1 MMPEQRRCDL
11 DKAHSLVREL
21 LTAVCALLRWAYQP
35 DSVFA
40 GPLDFPPKLHDI
52 CLSSCDKTVQVLRDF
67 FRSVSRLFQFLK
79 TCEAEWEETVRAGIP
94 VTWCQ
99 VSGASV
105 HCWTANF
112 ATHILHALRKG
123 AGVEGFRVTE
133 DGLPEEQM
141 RGLLDRWDDIRQVL
155 RLVEMPNH
163 QAVEEYLISEYYKVQ
178 DRQSPGI
185 KNRQNGV
192 GQDAPIKPRWDSDR
206 RELWYSD
213 QLCRRYKRSAPNQ
226 ELVLKSFEELDWPE
240 RIDDP
245 LPRGTLADT
254 IKDLQNE
261 LRKTPIIIERDGTGK
276 GVRWRKRES
285 P

>member
-1 MMPEQRRCDL
+1 L
-11 DKAHSLVREL
+11 NKAHSLVREL
-21 LTAVCALLRWAYQP
+21 LTAACALLQWAYQP

-40 GPLDFPPKLHDI
+40 APLDFPPKLHDI
-52 CLSSCDKTVQVLRDF
+52 CLSSRNKTVQTLRDF

-79 TCEAEWEETVRAGIP
+79 SCEAEWEETVKAGIP

-99 VSGASV
+99 VTGASV

-112 ATHILHALRKG
+112 ATHILQAVREG

-141 RGLLDRWDDIRQVL
+141 QGLLNRWDDIREML
-155 RLVEMPNH
+155 RLVEVPNH
-163 QAVEEYLISEYYKVQ
+163 RMVEEYLISEYYKAQ
-178 DRQSPGI
+178 DRQSNGN
-185 KNRQNGV
+185 KNCRNGV
-192 GQDAPIKPRWDSDR
+192 GQDAPIKPRWDSNR
-206 RELWYSD
+206 RELWYSG
-213 QLCRRYKRSAPNQ
+213 QLCRQYKRPAPNR
-226 ELVLKSFEELDWPE
+226 ELVLKSFEELSWPE

-254 IKDLQNE
+254 IKDLQDD
-261 LRKTPIIIERDGTGK
+261 LRNTPIIIERDGTGK
-276 GVRWRKRES
+276 GICWRKRNS